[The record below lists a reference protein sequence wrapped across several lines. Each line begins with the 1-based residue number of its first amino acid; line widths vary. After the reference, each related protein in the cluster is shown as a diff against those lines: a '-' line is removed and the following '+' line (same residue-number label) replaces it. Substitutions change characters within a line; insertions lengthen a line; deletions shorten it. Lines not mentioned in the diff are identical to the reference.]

1 MFSLPTPWFFYTPL
15 KSNFG
20 PQNGIL
26 FATIVAVSTNHDI
39 CILRFRGLYK
49 PWHMFVCHGF
59 CEPWREFTENLT
71 RGYKK
76 RSEGEKK
83 KGSYSIHIFNISAIH
98 RQFFFLQ
105 MLHRH
110 FFFVVEIASKLTCG
124 LNCTLYLLN
133 CNFWNLINFVLFLCE
148 WLFFNTFSPN
158 AFITDKHPTT

>member
-1 MFSLPTPWFFYTPL
+1 MRISLPNPMVLLYPL

-20 PQNGIL
+20 PKNGIF
-26 FATIVAVSTNHDI
+26 FATIIAVYANHDI

-83 KGSYSIHIFNISAIH
+83 KGSYSMHIFNISAIH

-110 FFFVVEIASKLTCG
+110 FFFFCGRDCIETRMWFKLHPLPFFSVVEITSGNLCG
-124 LNCTLYLLN
+124 YNYSDSC
-133 CNFWNLINFVLFLCE
+133 IN
-148 WLFFNTFSPN
+148 T
-158 AFITDKHPTT
+158 